1 MDLIIDPFIV
11 YSCIN
16 ETFFYHFNQG
26 VTMERENIIT
36 GQIVLRE
43 SSEKT
48 PTGDNTDRQLMSIV
62 GVIAVPKNFKLKGEH
77 KYTIAGKKQENGLL
91 GLFQMV
97 DPDFGRMSPEFKE
110 INITLFPETEED
122 ISDETIGQSL
132 GGITTSHRR
141 WRV

>member
-48 PTGDNTDRQLMSIV
+48 P
-62 GVIAVPKNFKLKGEH
+62 
-77 KYTIAGKKQENGLL
+77 
-91 GLFQMV
+91 
-97 DPDFGRMSPEFKE
+97 
-110 INITLFPETEED
+110 
-122 ISDETIGQSL
+122 IGN
-132 GGITTSHRR
+132 
-141 WRV
+141 